1 MAASSS
7 ICAHTPARR
16 PTPASEG
23 LPSRGTQAFRQEL
36 HLRAIFFVNR
46 SCNPLKKR
54 AAGAIIELSPGR
66 VPATPGQRRKNKD
79 ERTKTKERRR
89 KNEDERTKTTNG
101 KPAGW
106 TGPSRDG
113 IERRGRKAKGSKAA
127 PPYREDSAAMT
138 AKPPHRLRYREHS
151 FRLGESHAETTQPT
165 RHIRGQQP

>member
-36 HLRAIFFVNR
+36 HLRAIIFVNR

-79 ERTKTKERRR
+79 ERTKT
-89 KNEDERTKTTNG
+89 TNG

-113 IERRGRKAKGSKAA
+113 VERRGRKAKGSKAA
-127 PPYREDSAAMT
+127 PPYREDSAAMI